1 MTQGCMPKL
10 THPMYGYAKQNKNEI
25 IGVRV
30 SEKIN
35 YYTELSTKKKKT
47 IVKLL
52 RVSSNHLMH

>member
-30 SEKIN
+30 SERL
-35 YYTELSTKKKKT
+35 TTTLSFQLKT

-52 RVSSNHLMH
+52 RVSFNHLMP